1 MAHVITYV
9 DDKKA
14 NIELIRGDT
23 LILTLNFVHV
33 FESRYTKE
41 TEPYEPQE
49 GDTAIFT
56 LRSNYKDLTNDNVL
70 VQKIVDL
77 FDDPVLEIEPS
88 DTEQLPYGSY
98 KYDIQFT
105 SADGLVDTPLIGSF
119 KLAKEVT

>member
-1 MAHVITYV
+1 MAHKIIYI

-23 LILTLNFVHV
+23 LIFTLNFIHV
-33 FESRYTKE
+33 FEDRYNKE
-41 TEPYEPQE
+41 TEPYEPEE

-56 LRSNYKDLTNDNVL
+56 LRKNYKDLSNDNIL
-70 VQKIVDL
+70 VQKYVDL
-77 FDDPVLEIEPS
+77 FTDPILELEPS
-88 DTEQLPYGSY
+88 DTETLPYGSY

-105 SADGLVDTPLIGSF
+105 SSTGLVDTPLIGSF